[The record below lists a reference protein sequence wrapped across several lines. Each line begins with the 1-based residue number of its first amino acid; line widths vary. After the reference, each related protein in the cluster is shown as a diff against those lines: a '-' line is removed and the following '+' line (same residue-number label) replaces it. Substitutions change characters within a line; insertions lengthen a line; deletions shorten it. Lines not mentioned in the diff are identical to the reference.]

1 MSFKHSGSLAAAF
14 AMLATSWSVT
24 ALAETGPALQPGHEY
39 MVVSNYP
46 NNLHLVDIQTDKL
59 YKTCTLP
66 DAYGPGTVQMAPDKK
81 TAYILNNHYA
91 DIYGVDLDSC
101 KLVFHAALA
110 QQPGERARSMFAIAV
125 SPDGKEIYSVANP
138 TKMGLDNYVVQAP
151 RLQVYA
157 ADGGLQAKPL
167 RSFPAP
173 RQVTV
178 MQTGADGALYM
189 AGADIYKVD
198 VHTGK
203 VDVAVP
209 SRSWKRPLYSPPDVL
224 YAWPQQTPSGDFTIL
239 YTTVKFKDEKQD
251 MATAEFIYGFFN
263 IDLATGKSETVDF
276 APLTEIYFSA
286 MRSPKD
292 QNLIY
297 GVLNRLTKYDI
308 KQKKLLEVG
317 ELDHSYYCVA
327 LNKAGNKVYLTGT
340 FNDVAVYD
348 ADSLKKLSNIKL
360 PGGDMAIATS
370 QIFTR

>member
-138 TKMGLDNYVVQAP
+138 TKMGLDNYDVQEIGRASC
-151 RLQVYA
+151 RERVCQYVYI
-157 ADGGLQAKPL
+157 
-167 RSFPAP
+167 S
-173 RQVTV
+173 V
-178 MQTGADGALYM
+178 
-189 AGADIYKVD
+189 VD
-198 VHTGK
+198 V
-203 VDVAVP
+203 
-209 SRSWKRPLYSPPDVL
+209 
-224 YAWPQQTPSGDFTIL
+224 
-239 YTTVKFKDEKQD
+239 
-251 MATAEFIYGFFN
+251 
-263 IDLATGKSETVDF
+263 
-276 APLTEIYFSA
+276 
-286 MRSPKD
+286 
-292 QNLIY
+292 
-297 GVLNRLTKYDI
+297 
-308 KQKKLLEVG
+308 
-317 ELDHSYYCVA
+317 
-327 LNKAGNKVYLTGT
+327 
-340 FNDVAVYD
+340 
-348 ADSLKKLSNIKL
+348 SLKKKKKK
-360 PGGDMAIATS
+360 
-370 QIFTR
+370 